1 MGNQCS
7 LFDAKKE
14 NSTHTGS
21 YQWID
26 HTALCSRDAGLFG
39 QAAAAFKTVL
49 HLHGEA
55 HMWVINSKKHTYM
68 YLEAVMSLFLKR
80 LCCPNVKVQY
90 TAKNMII
97 KAWQLMHLH
106 YFNSK

>member
-26 HTALCSRDAGLFG
+26 HNALRSQDVDLFG
-39 QAAAAFKTVL
+39 QAAAPFKTAL

-55 HMWVINSKKHTYM
+55 HI
-68 YLEAVMSLFLKR
+68 
-80 LCCPNVKVQY
+80 CG
-90 TAKNMII
+90 
-97 KAWQLMHLH
+97 
-106 YFNSK
+106 